1 MGNIANSSHNHAAFF
16 AGSKFHKFLEM
27 FPLCIRWSTSQMKN
41 FVRPCVKCGQQLIP
55 PAWLLV
61 VFGMIDTTLSVLI
74 SCAVLIAITFRLA
87 KNIFLAYV
95 AMSAVL
101 VMIAV
106 AVRGVLFSILL
117 ILIPWRKA
125 KRKLNEDDKKLVILN
140 PYKKGVN
147 ISSVV
152 YLIAAFIICITNATS

>member
-1 MGNIANSSHNHAAFF
+1 MGDIANSSHNHAAFF

-55 PAWLLV
+55 PGWLMV
-61 VFGMIDTTLSVLI
+61 AFGMLDTTLSVLI
-74 SCAVLIAITFRLA
+74 SCAVLIAITFKLDE
-87 KNIFLAYV
+87 NIFLAYV

-106 AVRGVLFSILL
+106 AVRGVLCSILL
-117 ILIPWRKA
+117 TLIPWRPA
-125 KRKLNEDDKKLVILN
+125 ERKLNEDDKKLIVLN
-140 PYKKGVN
+140 PYRKGVS
-147 ISSVV
+147 ISSMV
-152 YLIAAFIICITNATS
+152 YLIAAFIICITNAVP